1 MKTRSGNVIKRH
13 VDQLRFRRVDTEDV
27 DSSEDFEDLFD
38 DWKIHP
44 SSPLVPNQTPVATLQ
59 VQVKQHYVARV
70 GYVDQLLRMLRW
82 FQERSVISCLSNLL
96 IFIKYFGI

>member
-13 VDQLRFRRVDTEDV
+13 VDQLRFRHVDTEDV

-44 SSPLVPNQTPVATLQ
+44 SSPLVPNQTPVATFTSTGETTLRRSSR
-59 VQVKQHYVARV
+59 VRRPVATYAPLV
-70 GYVDQLLRMLRW
+70 SGEECHILP
-82 FQERSVISCLSNLL
+82 
-96 IFIKYFGI
+96 